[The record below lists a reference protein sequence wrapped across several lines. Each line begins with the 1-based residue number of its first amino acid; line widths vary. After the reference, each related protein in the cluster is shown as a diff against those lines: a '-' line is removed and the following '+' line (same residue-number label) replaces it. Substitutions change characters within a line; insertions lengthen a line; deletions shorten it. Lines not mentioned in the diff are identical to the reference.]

1 MTKKILITGSTDG
14 IGLEACK
21 ILAKDN
27 HHLLLHGR
35 NPGKLETVKN
45 EIIKA
50 TGNQNIETYIA
61 DLSRLEDINS
71 FVDQIKQDHEK
82 LDILINNAGILKS
95 PNPTTD
101 DGFDI
106 RFAVNTIAPYILAKQ
121 LLPLLGSNGR
131 VINLSSAAQAPVN
144 LDALK
149 GTITGLGDM
158 DAYSQSKLAITMWSY
173 QMAQSSD
180 TTIIAV
186 NPGSLLASKMV
197 KEGFGIEGKDI
208 SIGAEILVRLSLD
221 DEFKSKLILTEL
233 TKGLDSEKLKEAKQ
247 KLIRT

>member
-1 MTKKILITGSTDG
+1 M
-14 IGLEACK
+14 
-21 ILAKDN
+21 AKDN

-35 NPGKLETVKN
+35 NPDKLEAVKN
-45 EIIKA
+45 EITKS
-50 TGNQNIETYIA
+50 TGNNNIETYIS
-61 DLSRLEDINS
+61 DLSHL
-71 FVDQIKQDHEK
+71 QDVRNFADKVSKEHKK
-82 LDILINNAGILKS
+82 LDVLINNAGILKS
-95 PNPTTD
+95 PNPITD

-131 VINLSSAAQAPVN
+131 VINLSSAAQTPVD

-173 QMAQSSD
+173 EVAQTSD

-221 DEFKSKLILTEL
+221 DEFKDSSGKYFDNDIGRFSDPHPDALNIEKCAKIVGTINSIL
-233 TKGLDSEKLKEAKQ
+233 G
-247 KLIRT
+247 I